1 MKSGGVSLEF
11 YMILCDW
18 TLVLLKDIK
27 NIDIIQAERHQGYY
41 HRSYQIG
48 WRSSLILYLH
58 MIQIYSSPRY
68 SVNRCTNTNWLGGNK
83 AIPPRLS
90 NVNRLY
96 LTVLLCGEVYYT

>member
-68 SVNRCTNTNWLGGNK
+68 SVNRCTNTNWLGVKQGNP
-83 AIPPRLS
+83 AS
-90 NVNRLY
+90 
-96 LTVLLCGEVYYT
+96 TQ

>member
-68 SVNRCTNTNWLGGNK
+68 SVNQCTNTNWLGGKQGNP
-83 AIPPRLS
+83 AS
-90 NVNRLY
+90 
-96 LTVLLCGEVYYT
+96 TQ